1 MYSSLL
7 QSVFMKGI
15 FLTILLSFTLAILT
29 EVQAQ
34 SRPGDFEVGFVVGE
48 PTGISLKYWQTD
60 LTAFDGVL
68 AWSFGR
74 HESLH
79 IHGSYLKHSPL
90 EVEDELFSLYYG
102 IGGRAIFAED
112 AVIGVPYLWAFNIS
126 SPLQGYRSFLKSPRH
141 STWYPLQ
148 SLEWTEGL
156 ASATSFKGAYGL

>member
-1 MYSSLL
+1 
-7 QSVFMKGI
+7 MKGI

-112 AVIGVPYLWAFNIS
+112 AVIGVRIPVGLQYIIAPARLSIFFEVAPTFNLV
-126 SPLQGYRSFLKSPRH
+126 PA
-141 STWYPLQ
+141 
-148 SLEWTEGL
+148 TEFGVDGGV
-156 ASATSFKGAYGL
+156 GARYFF